1 MHRSTG
7 LTNTEKVF
15 DWEVISYFPT
25 LNANHRIPI
34 EVCTAI
40 EDHGRHQ
47 ELFGA
52 A

>member
-15 DWEVISYFPT
+15 DWEVITYFPS
-25 LNANHRIPI
+25 LNANHRIPS
-34 EVCTAI
+34 EVCTTI